1 MEMEP
6 RESQNRKPVRVW
18 RMESCHHSQSFF
30 WLVVSFSL
38 SSFPNHYLPI
48 WVAFPL
54 SVYLTYSFLAE
65 AWERANCQEGGKAK
79 IWLICKLDNCSSS
92 WSWVIECSA
101 ASCVQWMDWVHRLP
115 TCCERKIASLRG
127 SLFLEGRS
135 ESGPYSSFALLCG
148 GWRNSGQ
155 FDFVE
160 GRQ

>member
-18 RMESCHHSQSFF
+18 RMESCHHSQSF

-38 SSFPNHYLPI
+38 SSFLNHYLPI
-48 WVAFPL
+48 WVALPF
-54 SVYLTYSFLAE
+54 SVYLTYSFQLKHE
-65 AWERANCQEGGKAK
+65 KGQTANKVLRAK

-115 TCCERKIASLRG
+115 HMLWEKDCLPSG
-127 SLFLEGRS
+127 LFVLGRQVR
-135 ESGPYSSFALLCG
+135 EWAILQLPFAMWWMKELT
-148 GWRNSGQ
+148 WQ